1 MESKLLLEERTGLLF
16 ETLLSCLPTLILHP
30 VGCSK
35 LLERLLTLGVMLSRS
50 GCNSSGGSLRAL
62 LLLEEMR
69 GQPFRPSDVDSIK
82 AERSLPR
89 GVRHKDG
96 SKAGQ
101 IFDDLRDGVST
112 GDRDKD
118 AETSDGNVALLMMCL
133 RRGQ

>member
-1 MESKLLLEERTGLLF
+1 ML
-16 ETLLSCLPTLILHP
+16 ETLLSCLPTLILQP

-50 GCNSSGGSLRAL
+50 GCSSSGGSLGAL
-62 LLLEEMR
+62 LLMEEMR
-69 GQPFRPSDVDSIK
+69 GQPVSPSDVDSIK
-82 AERSLPR
+82 AERSLLG

-118 AETSDGNVALLMMCL
+118 AETRDGKVALLMMCL
-133 RRGQ
+133 SRGQ